1 MPAMVRSKKSEKII
15 WQILPK
21 PLNKTEKKSPEQERL
36 DKMLLQQW
44 TQRQR

>member
-15 WQILPK
+15 WQILSK
-21 PLNKTEKKSPEQERL
+21 PLNKIEKKSAEQERL

>member
-1 MPAMVRSKKSEKII
+1 MPAMLRSKKAAKITWKILEKPYN
-15 WQILPK
+15 LA
-21 PLNKTEKKSPEQERL
+21 EKKSPEQERL